1 MSRVRP
7 GGEAEGPPPLHIHAW
22 IRTREPVAGEVGVEE
37 FVADGIF
44 ELQNY
49 ISRDVEL
56 KTRFIIRKLR
66 GTDHSRRFHSVVFT
80 PNGIEILPYTP

>member
-1 MSRVRP
+1 MHLIYKTLKREGITTLMTVSRSS
-7 GGEAEGPPPLHIHAW
+7 A
-22 IRTREPVAGEVGVEE
+22 PVGEVGVEE

-80 PNGIEILPYTP
+80 PNGIEILPYAP